1 MEDIAR
7 KVPLITGAASG
18 MGRAYARRFSAE
30 GMSVVLADIDADGL
44 DRLVAELREAGRDAS
59 GVVADVMDPDSVEA
73 LAEAAFERHGGVHV
87 LSNNAGGSGDSRG
100 PIWESSLEQWEF
112 VFGLNMYGVVNGIRS
127 FVPRMIA
134 MDEEAHVVNT
144 SSMSGIVPGGLLYG
158 AAKHAVVSISETL
171 YLQLRRRNLKV
182 HAHALCPW
190 FVKTSLTS
198 RSDDP
203 RAVSAYEG
211 AIRPED
217 VAEAVV
223 QALRDNRF
231 YILPQ
236 HDLDELIVARATNI
250 VAESEPASITPW
262 EASAS
267 VRSGS
272 GVSDAIRR

>member
-1 MEDIAR
+1 MDDFEG
-7 KVPLITGAASG
+7 KVAVITGAASG

-59 GVVADVMDPDSVEA
+59 GVVADVMDADSVEA
-73 LAEAAFERHGGVHV
+73 LAETAFERHGGVHV
-87 LSNNAGGSGDSRG
+87 LSSNAGGSGDSRG
-100 PIWESSLEQWEF
+100 PIWENTQEQWEF

-134 MDEEAHVVNT
+134 MGEEAHVVNT
-144 SSMSGIVPGGLLYG
+144 SSMSGIVPGGLIYG

-190 FVKTSLTS
+190 FVKTSLTD

-203 RAVSAYEG
+203 RAVAAYRG
-211 AIRPED
+211 AIQPED

-236 HDLDELIVARATNI
+236 HDLDELILARAQNI
-250 VAESEPASITPW
+250 VAESEPASVTPW